1 MRPTIG
7 LPTLESRVPDRTGE
21 KVLGVPDWTP
31 PHQREVLER
40 MLERLRAGLTVDAVY
55 DDLDAVLGG
64 GPVPKEDEIDD
75 LTERF
80 RGNLM
85 ILVDHVLER
94 RPGAAG
100 ERDAIVER
108 ARTLRQAEPGPGATP
123 LSFLRRLALTAES
136 LLELLLPD
144 GEPAP

>member
-1 MRPTIG
+1 MCPTASH
-7 LPTLESRVPDRTGE
+7 PTLETRVPDRTGK
-21 KVLGVPDWTP
+21 KVRGLRDWTP
-31 PHQREVLER
+31 PHQREDLER
-40 MLERLRAGLTVDAVY
+40 LLERLRAGLPVDAAY

-64 GPVPKEDEIDD
+64 GPMPRDDEVLE

-94 RPGAAG
+94 QSGTAE
-100 ERDAIVER
+100 ERDPLVER
-108 ARTLRQAEPGPGATP
+108 ARTLRQAEPEAGVTP
-123 LSFLRRLALTAES
+123 LAFLRRLALTAES

-144 GEPAP
+144 EESA